1 MTLEQQLAQRL
12 RQLGYWDC
20 TAMINPASPTHPLS
34 LAWSNPNSTVD
45 SETMFQLV
53 WLLGSSSRRQRL
65 SATDL
70 RILERS
76 AAELALESYILPAT
90 KTYVNYL
97 WQQVYCQE
105 CSQYL
110 YPGESF

>member
-20 TAMINPASPTHPLS
+20 TAIINAANPTHPLS
-34 LAWSNPNSTVD
+34 LAWSNPNTTVD
-45 SETMFQLV
+45 AETMFQLV

-76 AAELALESYILPAT
+76 AAELALESHILPAT
-90 KTYVNYL
+90 KTYVKYL
-97 WQQVYCQE
+97 WQQVYGQE
-105 CSQYL
+105 SSQHL
-110 YPGESF
+110 SSGESF